1 MLFMEGRSNLTFPWL
16 RMASPLHFSQHNLFS
31 RIPGS
36 DEYYLVNLLSG
47 NADVLSRQKAQ
58 EIQDMRYTDVEEYVS
73 KGYLADPAEEEHLFR
88 RKYADFLDA
97 RDKDEIQIFFV
108 PWYTCNFACS
118 YCYQES
124 YVYQPA
130 IPTSGVMDAFFDYV
144 RVQFAGRRKYLTLFG
159 GEPLLPGAPYR
170 TVITRFLDSAA
181 SAGLETAIVT
191 NGYTLEEYVDLLKQ
205 YRIREI
211 QVTLDGLLALHD
223 VRRPLKGGGATFERI
238 VRGVDAALEAG
249 ININLR
255 VVIDRENIASLP
267 ALARFAV
274 GKGWTGSPRFKTQLG
289 RNYELHSCQTD
300 RQKLL
305 SRLEMFE
312 ELYALIQRNPDI
324 LAFHK
329 PAFSIARF
337 LSEAGELPSPLF
349 DSCPG
354 TKTEWA
360 FDASGK
366 IYSCTATVGK
376 SAEALGDFYPRVTL
390 NQGLVAKWEERD
402 ITTIAACGTCELRL
416 ACGGGCASVA
426 FNKTG
431 DLHTPDCRPVKELLG
446 MGISLYFNKELQD
459 NA

>member
-1 MLFMEGRSNLTFPWL
+1 
-16 RMASPLHFSQHNLFS
+16 MASLLQFSRHNIFS

-47 NADVLSRQKAQ
+47 NADIVSHEKAQ
-58 EIQDMRYTDVEEYVS
+58 EILAGRYTEVDEYVS
-73 KGYLADPAEEEHLFR
+73 KGYLSDTAEEERLFR

-124 YVYQPA
+124 YAHRLV
-130 IPTSGVMDAFFDYV
+130 IPGNEVIDAFFEHV
-144 RVQFAGRRKYLTLFG
+144 KSRFPGRKKYLTLFG
-159 GEPLLPGAPYR
+159 GEPLLPGASYR
-170 TVITRFLDSAA
+170 GVIARFLENAE

-191 NGYTLEEYVDLLKQ
+191 NGYTLEDYVTLLAPH
-205 YRIREI
+205 RIREV
-211 QVTLDGLLALHD
+211 QVTLDGMSALHD
-223 VRRPLKGGGATFERI
+223 ARRPLKGGGETFERI
-238 VRGVDAALEAG
+238 VRGIDRALGAG
-249 ININLR
+249 ITVNLR
-255 VVIDRENIASLP
+255 VVIDRENIADLP
-267 ALARFAV
+267 FLARFAIE
-274 GKGWTGSPRFKTQLG
+274 KGWTNSPSFKTQLG

-305 SRLEMFE
+305 SRLEMFT
-312 ELYALIQRNPDI
+312 ELYTLIQQNPEI

-329 PAFSIARF
+329 PAFSVARF
-337 LSEAGELPSPLF
+337 LFEEGELPSPLF

-360 FDASGK
+360 FDSAGK
-366 IYSCTATVGK
+366 VYSCTATVGK
-376 SAEALGDFYPRVTL
+376 SEEALGTFYPSATL
-390 NQGLVAKWEERD
+390 NQDLVSIWEERD
-402 ITTIAACGTCELRL
+402 VTTIAACAACELRL

-431 DLHTPDCRPVKELLG
+431 DLHAPDCRPVKELLG
-446 MGISLYFNKELQD
+446 MGISLYYHKELHG

>member
-1 MLFMEGRSNLTFPWL
+1 
-16 RMASPLHFSQHNLFS
+16 MASLLQFSPHNIFS
-31 RIPGS
+31 RVPGS
-36 DEYYLVNLLSG
+36 DEYYLVNPLSG
-47 NADVLSRQKAQ
+47 NADILSAEKAQ
-58 EIQDMRYTDVEEYVS
+58 EILEKRYTDVDEYAS
-73 KGYLADPAEEEHLFR
+73 KGYLADPAEEERLFR

-97 RDKDEIQIFFV
+97 RDKDEVQIFFV

-118 YCYQES
+118 YCYQET
-124 YVYQPA
+124 YVHQPG
-130 IPTSGVMDAFFDYV
+130 IPSAGVIDAFFDYV
-144 RVQFAGRRKYLTLFG
+144 GRQFAGRKKYLTLFG

-170 TVITRFLDSAA
+170 TVVSRFLENAK

-191 NGYTLEEYVDLLKQ
+191 NGYTLEEYDLLKQ
-205 YRIREI
+205 YRIREV
-211 QVTLDGLLALHD
+211 QVTLDGMPALHD
-223 VRRPLKGGGATFERI
+223 VRRPLKGGGETFQQI
-238 VRGVDAALEAG
+238 VRGIDRALEAG
-249 ININLR
+249 ITVNLR
-255 VVIDRENIASLP
+255 VVIDRENIAGLP

-274 GKGWTGSPRFKTQLG
+274 EKGWTGSTHFKTQLG

-305 SRLEMFE
+305 SRLELYE
-312 ELYALIQRNPDI
+312 ELYALIRKHPEI
-324 LAFHK
+324 LEFHK
-329 PAFSIARF
+329 PAFSVARF
-337 LSEAGELPSPLF
+337 LFEEGELPRPLF

-376 SAEALGDFYPRVTL
+376 SAEALGAFYPHVTL
-390 NQGLVAKWEERD
+390 NKGLVANWEDRD
-402 ITTIAACGTCELRL
+402 VTTIPACRTCELRL

-446 MGISLYFNKELQD
+446 MGISLYFNKELQS